1 MVELFVE
8 RGRYLASDDH
18 LSLESSMISFYQP
31 TDSSVQCDQLQI
43 AKCL

>member
-18 LSLESSMISFYQP
+18 LSLESSMAAEYE
-31 TDSSVQCDQLQI
+31 
-43 AKCL
+43 